1 MHFNIFFFLL
11 YLINKVNRHNKK
23 EVIAM
28 FQIVRMIID
37 IINFFAIFYMIFKE
51 KRSANSIIAWVLVI
65 YIAPLVGFIAFLLLG
80 RKINNANMFGIK
92 EIELKLFKD
101 YMRKTQKEGY
111 VEKDNK
117 NYDMINS
124 IERMGYSPYR
134 EKNQVMMYSDGKEF
148 FSVLL
153 DSLRKAEKSINI
165 EFYIFKTDGIGS
177 EILSVLEEKASK
189 GVEVRLLYDS
199 VGSRTLNRRVLK
211 KLTSLG
217 GKTGEFFPSWL
228 KIINLNMNFR
238 NHRKI
243 VVIDNKVGFVGGFN
257 VGDEY
262 LGKDE
267 KFGYWRDTH
276 VKIEGYAVKDLNSR
290 FLADWRYA
298 TKEEVDIQEVF
309 AENSIES
316 VGDKGIQILS
326 SGPNLSDRFEIK
338 LAYLKMIQKARNY
351 IYIQSPYLIIDNSIS
366 DALKLAALSGVDVR
380 IMIPG
385 KGDHPFV
392 YWANLFYAGD
402 LLDFGV
408 KIYHY
413 DRNAFLHAKTLV
425 IDDEICSVG
434 TANMDTRSFELNF
447 EINAYIYSSDIACK
461 QKKQFEKDIL
471 KSNQLTLEMYKG
483 RNNKTKIKEGLSKLF
498 SSIL

>member
-1 MHFNIFFFLL
+1 
-11 YLINKVNRHNKK
+11 
-23 EVIAM
+23 
-28 FQIVRMIID
+28 
-37 IINFFAIFYMIFKE
+37 
-51 KRSANSIIAWVLVI
+51 
-65 YIAPLVGFIAFLLLG
+65 
-80 RKINNANMFGIK
+80 
-92 EIELKLFKD
+92 
-101 YMRKTQKEGY
+101 
-111 VEKDNK
+111 
-117 NYDMINS
+117 
-124 IERMGYSPYR
+124 
-134 EKNQVMMYSDGKEF
+134 MYSDGKEF

-228 KIINLNMNFR
+228 KIVNLNMNFR

-276 VKIEGYAVKDLNSR
+276 VKIEGDAVKDLNSR

-309 AENSIES
+309 AENSIC
-316 VGDKGIQILS
+316 
-326 SGPNLSDRFEIK
+326 
-338 LAYLKMIQKARNY
+338 
-351 IYIQSPYLIIDNSIS
+351 
-366 DALKLAALSGVDVR
+366 
-380 IMIPG
+380 
-385 KGDHPFV
+385 
-392 YWANLFYAGD
+392 
-402 LLDFGV
+402 LLYTSRCV
-408 KIYHY
+408 
-413 DRNAFLHAKTLV
+413 
-425 IDDEICSVG
+425 
-434 TANMDTRSFELNF
+434 
-447 EINAYIYSSDIACK
+447 
-461 QKKQFEKDIL
+461 
-471 KSNQLTLEMYKG
+471 
-483 RNNKTKIKEGLSKLF
+483 
-498 SSIL
+498 